1 MNYKIVSQLVLFI
14 VIVVLIAYFYKNY
27 LNEKN
32 KNLSLIN
39 EPINNS
45 NIENVENNLVK
56 DITYKK
62 TYNSTG
68 DEFIIKASYG
78 KFIDEN
84 NEVIVINNVNA
95 FINRKNG
102 TIVYITS
109 DNAKYD
115 TINNDTSF
123 MDNVKLIYLEHKIT
137 SDFIDIIF
145 SKNLVQAYGNLMYQN
160 QEYTLIADKMNLDLI
175 TRNIKIFMIDNS
187 KVRLKKN

>member
-14 VIVVLIAYFYKNY
+14 LIVVLIAYFYKNY

-62 TYNSTG
+62 IYNSTG

-78 KFIDEN
+78 EFIDEN
-84 NEVIVINNVNA
+84 NEVIIISNVNA

-160 QEYTLIADKMNLDLI
+160 KEYTLIADKMNLDLI
-175 TRNIKIFMIDNS
+175 TKNTKIFMIDNS

>member
-14 VIVVLIAYFYKNY
+14 LIVLLIAYFYKNY

-62 TYNSTG
+62 IYNSTG

-78 KFIDEN
+78 EFIDEN
-84 NEVIVINNVNA
+84 NEVIIISNVNA

-175 TRNIKIFMIDNS
+175 TRNTKIFMIDNS

>member
-14 VIVVLIAYFYKNY
+14 LIVVLIAYFYKNY

-62 TYNSTG
+62 IYNSTG

-78 KFIDEN
+78 EFIDEN
-84 NEVIVINNVNA
+84 NEVIIISNVNA

-115 TINNDTSF
+115 TINNNTSF

-175 TRNIKIFMIDNS
+175 TKNTKIFMIDNS